1 MSVGFSGPHLYLL
14 SKLWSIKSCVEIA
27 FHCVFFEDHEAKLS
41 QKPLF
46 IGDKEIL
53 SSFKA
58 YIKLGHEQFDN
69 PPAFTAASRVRS
81 PSALRNS
88 CPWWPPYFINDKCH
102 YVSLIGLHF
111 FIASLFLTLEHT
123 K

>member
-1 MSVGFSGPHLYLL
+1 MSVGFSGPHLHLL

-27 FHCVFFEDHEAKLS
+27 SHCVFFEDHEAKLS

-58 YIKLGHEQFDN
+58 YIKLGLEQFDN

-81 PSALRNS
+81 PVLEELLSLVAPL
-88 CPWWPPYFINDKCH
+88 FHKCQELL
-102 YVSLIGLHF
+102 YPLWKVSGKNTH
-111 FIASLFLTLEHT
+111 S
-123 K
+123 

>member
-1 MSVGFSGPHLYLL
+1 MSVGFSGPHLHLL

-58 YIKLGHEQFDN
+58 YIKLTIHL
-69 PPAFTAASRVRS
+69 
-81 PSALRNS
+81 PSQQLPESGAQCFEELLS
-88 CPWWPPYFINDKCH
+88 LVAPLFHKCQELL
-102 YVSLIGLHF
+102 YPLWKVSGK
-111 FIASLFLTLEHT
+111 HT
-123 K
+123 HS